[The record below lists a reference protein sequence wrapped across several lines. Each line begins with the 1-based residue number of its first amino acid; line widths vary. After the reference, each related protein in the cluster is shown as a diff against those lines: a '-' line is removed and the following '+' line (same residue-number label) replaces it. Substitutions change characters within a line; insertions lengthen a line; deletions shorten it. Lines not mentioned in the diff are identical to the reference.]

1 MKKKLGLL
9 LNIVALALFI
19 PGISQPMLSLTMEV
33 IANAGASSLSS
44 ELINKE
50 LSLLATINELYTD
63 ERLVVASLIL
73 LFSIVI
79 PLIKTSLITLAF
91 YLKNSQRAQQLVS
104 FVNIIGKWSMADVF
118 VVAVFLAVFSTNHA
132 ETMSQ
137 HQLSLFGFK
146 LDIMMSSA
154 TVSNIGVGFYYFTAY
169 CIVSLIGTQLSHS
182 AFQADVH
189 NAEAYKNTRT
199 KQTS

>member
-1 MKKKLGLL
+1 
-9 LNIVALALFI
+9 
-19 PGISQPMLSLTMEV
+19 MEV

-44 ELINKE
+44 QLLNKE

-63 ERLVVASLIL
+63 DRLLVASLIL
-73 LFSIVI
+73 VFSIVI

-91 YLKNSQRAQQLVS
+91 YLKNNQRAQQLVS
-104 FVNIIGKWSMADVF
+104 FVNMIGKWSMADVF

-132 ETMSQ
+132 ETMNQ

-169 CIVSLIGTQLSHS
+169 CIVSLIGTQLSYS
-182 AFQADVH
+182 AFKSDER
-189 NAEAYKNTRT
+189 NAETYHASSE
-199 KQTS
+199 QTS

>member
-9 LNIVALALFI
+9 LNIIAIALFI
-19 PGISQPMLSLTMEV
+19 PGISQPMLSLSMEV

-44 ELINKE
+44 QLLNKE

-63 ERLVVASLIL
+63 DRLLVASLIL
-73 LFSIVI
+73 VFSIVI

-91 YLKNSQRAQQLVS
+91 YLKNNQRAQQLVS
-104 FVNIIGKWSMADVF
+104 FVNMIGKWSMADVF

-132 ETMSQ
+132 ETMNQ

-169 CIVSLIGTQLSHS
+169 CIVSLIGTQLSYS
-182 AFQADVH
+182 AFKSDER
-189 NAEAYKNTRT
+189 NAETYHASSE
-199 KQTS
+199 QTS

>member
-9 LNIVALALFI
+9 LNIIAIALFI
-19 PGISQPMLSLTMEV
+19 PGISQPMLSLSMEV

-44 ELINKE
+44 QLLNKE

-63 ERLVVASLIL
+63 DRLLVASLIL
-73 LFSIVI
+73 VFSIVI

-91 YLKNSQRAQQLVS
+91 YLKNSLRAQQLVS

-118 VVAVFLAVFSTNHA
+118 VVAVFLTVFSTNHA
-132 ETMSQ
+132 ETMNQ

-154 TVSNIGVGFYYFTAY
+154 TVSNIGIGFYYFTAY
-169 CIVSLIGTQLSHS
+169 CIVSLIGTQLSYS
-182 AFQADVH
+182 AFKSDERK
-189 NAEAYKNTRT
+189 AETYHASSE
-199 KQTS
+199 QTS

>member
-9 LNIVALALFI
+9 LNIIAIALFI
-19 PGISQPMLSLTMEV
+19 PGISQPMFSLSMEV

-44 ELINKE
+44 QLLNKE

-63 ERLVVASLIL
+63 DRLLVASLIL
-73 LFSIVI
+73 VFSIVI

-91 YLKNSQRAQQLVS
+91 FLKNNQRAQQLVS
-104 FVNIIGKWSMADVF
+104 FVNMIGKWSMADVF

-132 ETMSQ
+132 ETMNQ

-169 CIVSLIGTQLSHS
+169 CIVSLIGTQLSYS
-182 AFQADVH
+182 AFKSDER
-189 NAEAYKNTRT
+189 NAETYHASSE
-199 KQTS
+199 QTS

>member
-9 LNIVALALFI
+9 LNIIAIALFI
-19 PGISQPMLSLTMEV
+19 PGISQPMLSLSMEV

-44 ELINKE
+44 QLLNKE

-63 ERLVVASLIL
+63 DRLLVASLIL
-73 LFSIVI
+73 VFSIVI

-91 YLKNSQRAQQLVS
+91 YLKNSLRAQQLVS
-104 FVNIIGKWSMADVF
+104 FVNMIGKWSMADVF

-132 ETMSQ
+132 ETMNQ

-169 CIVSLIGTQLSHS
+169 CIVSLIGTQLSYS
-182 AFQADVH
+182 AFKSDER
-189 NAEAYKNTRT
+189 NAETYHASSE
-199 KQTS
+199 QTS

>member
-9 LNIVALALFI
+9 LNIIAIALFI
-19 PGISQPMLSLTMEV
+19 PGISQPMLSLSMEV

-44 ELINKE
+44 QLLNKE

-63 ERLVVASLIL
+63 DRLLVASLIL
-73 LFSIVI
+73 VFSIVI

-91 YLKNSQRAQQLVS
+91 YLKNSLRAQQLVS

-132 ETMSQ
+132 ETMNQ

-169 CIVSLIGTQLSHS
+169 CIVSLIGTQLSYS
-182 AFQADVH
+182 AFKSDER
-189 NAEAYKNTRT
+189 NAETYHASSE
-199 KQTS
+199 QTS

>member
-9 LNIVALALFI
+9 LNIIAIALFI
-19 PGISQPMLSLTMEV
+19 PGISQPMLSLSMEV

-44 ELINKE
+44 QLLNKE

-63 ERLVVASLIL
+63 DRLLVASLIL
-73 LFSIVI
+73 VFSIVI

-91 YLKNSQRAQQLVS
+91 YLKNNQRAQQLVS
-104 FVNIIGKWSMADVF
+104 FVNMIGKWSMADVF

-132 ETMSQ
+132 ETMNQ

-154 TVSNIGVGFYYFTAY
+154 TVSNIGIGFYYFTAY
-169 CIVSLIGTQLSHS
+169 CIVSLIGTQLSYS
-182 AFQADVH
+182 AFKSDERK
-189 NAEAYKNTRT
+189 AETYHASSE
-199 KQTS
+199 QTS

>member
-9 LNIVALALFI
+9 LNIIAIALFI
-19 PGISQPMLSLTMEV
+19 PGISQPMLSLSMEV

-44 ELINKE
+44 QLLNKE

-63 ERLVVASLIL
+63 DRLLVASLIL
-73 LFSIVI
+73 VFSIVI

-91 YLKNSQRAQQLVS
+91 YLKNNQRAQQLVS
-104 FVNIIGKWSMADVF
+104 FVNMIGKWSMADVF

-132 ETMSQ
+132 ETMNQ

-154 TVSNIGVGFYYFTAY
+154 TVSNIGIGFYYFTAY
-169 CIVSLIGTQLSHS
+169 CIVSLIGTQLSYS
-182 AFQADVH
+182 AFKSDER
-189 NAEAYKNTRT
+189 NAETYHASSE
-199 KQTS
+199 QTS

>member
-9 LNIVALALFI
+9 LNIIAIALFI
-19 PGISQPMLSLTMEV
+19 PGISQPMFSLSMEV

-44 ELINKE
+44 QLLNKE

-63 ERLVVASLIL
+63 DRLLVASLIL
-73 LFSIVI
+73 VFSIVI

-91 YLKNSQRAQQLVS
+91 YLKNSLRAQQLVS
-104 FVNIIGKWSMADVF
+104 FVNMIGKWSMADVF

-132 ETMSQ
+132 ETMNQ

-169 CIVSLIGTQLSHS
+169 CIVSLIGTQLSYS
-182 AFQADVH
+182 AFKSDER
-189 NAEAYKNTRT
+189 NAETYHASSE
-199 KQTS
+199 QTS

>member
-9 LNIVALALFI
+9 LNIIAIALFI
-19 PGISQPMLSLTMEV
+19 PGISQPMLSLSMEV

-44 ELINKE
+44 QLLNKE

-63 ERLVVASLIL
+63 DRLLVASLIL
-73 LFSIVI
+73 VFSIVI

-91 YLKNSQRAQQLVS
+91 YLKNNQRAQQLVS
-104 FVNIIGKWSMADVF
+104 FVNMIGKWSMADVF

-132 ETMSQ
+132 ETMNQ

-154 TVSNIGVGFYYFTAY
+154 TVSNIGIGFYYFTAY
-169 CIVSLIGTQLSHS
+169 CIVSLIGTQLSYS
-182 AFQADVH
+182 AFKSDER
-189 NAEAYKNTRT
+189 NAETYHANSE
-199 KQTS
+199 QTS